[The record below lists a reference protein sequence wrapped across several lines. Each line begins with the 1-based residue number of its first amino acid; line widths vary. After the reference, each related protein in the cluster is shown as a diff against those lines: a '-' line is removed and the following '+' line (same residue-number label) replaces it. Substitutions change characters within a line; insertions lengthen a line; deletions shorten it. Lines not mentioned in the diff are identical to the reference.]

1 MGLGGGGVEN
11 KYKGEDAVAG
21 KQCTPEMNE
30 SKMMEEVFKYKT
42 WKDICLANEGGC

>member
-1 MGLGGGGVEN
+1 MGLGGGDISIKE
-11 KYKGEDAVAG
+11 KMQWLESSA
-21 KQCTPEMNE
+21 TPEMNE